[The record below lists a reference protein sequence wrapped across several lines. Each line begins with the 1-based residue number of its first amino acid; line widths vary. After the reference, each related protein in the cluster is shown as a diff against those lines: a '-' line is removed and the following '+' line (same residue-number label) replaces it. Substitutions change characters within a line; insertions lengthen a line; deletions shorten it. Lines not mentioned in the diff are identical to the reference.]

1 MRKIKTAF
9 WPFVLVCC
17 FLFSWTPQPINA
29 AVYDIDF
36 ETTSQSIE
44 LINLDTDTVVY
55 EKNADEKMYP
65 ASTTKIMTYIVAV
78 ENIPDLE
85 NTQITVSEKVV
96 NELLGTGSSL
106 AGVREGE
113 ILTAMQLLNCM
124 MIPSGNDAALVLADY
139 IGAGDTQKFID
150 MMNEKAE
157 ELGCE
162 NTHFMNPHG
171 LHDEQHYTTARDLYK
186 ITKYAMTLPYF
197 MEICSKTYYEIPAT
211 NVSSEPRYIYTT
223 NMLIEPNA
231 GGSYYYRYCKGIK
244 TGSHDQAGYCLV
256 STAVKDGY
264 SYLCIALG
272 APSVD
277 ADGNRVSTNGAFV
290 DTKNLYIWAF
300 DNLRLKTVL
309 SSDESVCDIALNLAW
324 NKDNLLL
331 VPEKS
336 YSTIL
341 PKDVS
346 ETSVIVTP
354 HIPESID
361 APVKKGQVIG
371 TATLSYVGQELATI
385 NLVASESV
393 ERSEVLHSVN
403 TMNEVIHSQWFQIIA
418 IVIGVLLLIYII
430 LALIYNRK
438 KKKLRKVKKYRR
450 M

>member
-1 MRKIKTAF
+1 MKKTRI
-9 WPFVLVCC
+9 PLLSLVLTICILLVQIPV
-17 FLFSWTPQPINA
+17 SA
-29 AVYDIDF
+29 ATYDIDF
-36 ETTSQSIE
+36 ETTTQAIE
-44 LINLDTDTVVY
+44 LINLDTGTVVY
-55 EKNADEKMYP
+55 QKNADQKMYP
-65 ASTTKIMTYIVAV
+65 TSTTKIMTFIVAS
-78 ENIPDLE
+78 EQIPDLE
-85 NTQITVSEKVV
+85 NTKITVTEKVV
-96 NELLGTGSSL
+96 TELLGTGSSL
-106 AGVREGE
+106 AGVKEGE
-113 ILTAMQLLNCM
+113 ELTALQLLNCM

-139 IGAGDTQKFID
+139 VGGGETQKFID
-150 MMNEKAE
+150 LMNEKAE

-171 LHDEQHYTTARDLYK
+171 LHDEQHYTTAEDLYK

-211 NVSSEPRYIYTT
+211 NVSPEPRYIYTT

-231 GGSYYYRYCKGIK
+231 GGSYYYKYCKGIK

-264 SYLCIALG
+264 SYMCIALG

-277 ADGNRVSTNGAFV
+277 EQGNRVSTNGAFV

-309 SSDESVCDIALNLAW
+309 SSDESVCDVSLNLAW
-324 NKDNLLL
+324 NKDKLLL
-331 VPEKS
+331 VPEQS

-341 PKDVS
+341 PKDIS
-346 ETSVIVTP
+346 ETSVIITP
-354 HIPESID
+354 DVPESID

-371 TATLSYVGQELATI
+371 TATLSYVGQELATV

-393 ERSEVLHSVN
+393 ERSEVLHSVD
-403 TMNEVIHSQWFQIIA
+403 TMSEVIHSRWFQIIVA
-418 IVIGVLLLIYII
+418 VVVVLLLIYMI